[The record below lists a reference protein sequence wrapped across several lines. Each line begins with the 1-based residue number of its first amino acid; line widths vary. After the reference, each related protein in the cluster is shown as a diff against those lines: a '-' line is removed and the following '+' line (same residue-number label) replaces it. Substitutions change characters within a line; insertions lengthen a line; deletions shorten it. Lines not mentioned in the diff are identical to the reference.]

1 MVIVLSSRDK
11 LLILVHE
18 YASAHHFLI
27 HSILDSQFL
36 RRETFAT
43 QELSFKDQV
52 ETVNLPLSSTLLM
65 QIQLTVQH

>member
-11 LLILVHE
+11 FLILVHE

-27 HSILDSQFL
+27 
-36 RRETFAT
+36 RRETFMM
-43 QELSFKDQV
+43 QELSFKDQI
-52 ETVNLPLSSTLLM
+52 ETVNLPLNSTLIM